1 MKLKNNS
8 IKESPN
14 SMRRWLVLAPVAMLT
29 LMSCS
34 TLAPTSNVT
43 PQPSSAVV
51 GDAANANP
59 ETLAISAAALADSV
73 VEEGRADPVLYKGN
87 DKLVRLPAAAKPVKF
102 IGDAVSLNFEN
113 APLDEVMHAILGDIL
128 GLDYIV
134 DQPVK
139 GQVTLRTRTP
149 VSRDDVFSI
158 LESLLKANQVLM
170 IRGDDGRYL
179 ITGSQQASRLAPGV
193 SNGNSPG
200 AGFSTMIVPLQY
212 ISAANMAEILS
223 PVASDEALVRVDNT
237 RNLLMLAGTGAQLEG
252 WMDMVLTFDVDMLA
266 GMSVGMFPLENSSV
280 QEMNEV
286 LTGLLGKGGVAA
298 DLSHLV
304 RILPIERLNSIMVV
318 TPRAHY
324 LERIRVWMERLDV
337 DPNSNFEKRLYV
349 YPVQNTTAGRLAD
362 LLNSIY
368 SGSGGGSSSG
378 SSRSNGMGGSGL
390 GDVAP
395 GLNSERLGG
404 ESGSVS
410 GGSGAGSSMGGAN
423 NQAGGSVGGSSS
435 ARLTGSDNR
444 SGGSPLSGF
453 RQSSGNSSDFS
464 LSEVRVVADDENN
477 ALMIYARG
485 KDYKTIKSALDQLDV
500 VATQVIIEAS
510 IIEVT
515 LTDDLQYGVE
525 WAFNG
530 GIGSDYQGSGALR
543 SSTVSAIATGFSYAV
558 TNAVGDIRGI
568 LNALAEES
576 LLNVISS
583 PSVMVLDNQ
592 EAYIHVGDQ
601 QPVSAGTTV
610 TDGGTVV
617 ENIAFKDTGVKLTVR
632 PSVNAG
638 GLVTMDVM
646 QSVTDVGKVDAA
658 TGQRAFLE
666 RNISSRVAVRSG
678 ESIVLGGL
686 IQENAS
692 SANSGVPLLSKIPVL
707 GALFGSTQTT
717 DTRTEL
723 LVIITPTAIYSESEL
738 RDVSRQMRSQIR
750 GMELIDI
757 GDR

>member
-1 MKLKNNS
+1 
-8 IKESPN
+8 
-14 SMRRWLVLAPVAMLT
+14 
-29 LMSCS
+29 
-34 TLAPTSNVT
+34 
-43 PQPSSAVV
+43 
-51 GDAANANP
+51 
-59 ETLAISAAALADSV
+59 
-73 VEEGRADPVLYKGN
+73 
-87 DKLVRLPAAAKPVKF
+87 
-102 IGDAVSLNFEN
+102 
-113 APLDEVMHAILGDIL
+113 
-128 GLDYIV
+128 
-134 DQPVK
+134 
-139 GQVTLRTRTP
+139 
-149 VSRDDVFSI
+149 
-158 LESLLKANQVLM
+158 M

-212 ISAANMAEILS
+212 ISAANMAEILR
-223 PVASDEALVRVDNT
+223 PVASDAAFVRVDNT

-337 DPNSNFEKRLYV
+337 DPDSNFEKRLYV

-368 SGSGGGSSSG
+368 SGSGGGSSSS
-378 SSRSNGMGGSGL
+378 SSRSSGMGGTGL

-395 GLNSERLGG
+395 GLSSERLGG
-404 ESGSVS
+404 ESGTASS
-410 GGSGAGSSMGGAN
+410 GSGAGRSAAGSKSGTGG
-423 NQAGGSVGGSSS
+423 GVGGSSS
-435 ARLTGSDNR
+435 AGSTRLAGSDNR
-444 SGGSPLSGF
+444 SSGSPSSGF

-464 LSEVRVVADDENN
+464 LAEVRVVADDENN

-530 GIGSDYQGSGALR
+530 GVGSDYSGLWCTPFFDCFGY
-543 SSTVSAIATGFSYAV
+543 SHWVFLC
-558 TNAVGDIRGI
+558 GD
-568 LNALAEES
+568 
-576 LLNVISS
+576 
-583 PSVMVLDNQ
+583 
-592 EAYIHVGDQ
+592 
-601 QPVSAGTTV
+601 
-610 TDGGTVV
+610 
-617 ENIAFKDTGVKLTVR
+617 KC
-632 PSVNAG
+632 
-638 GLVTMDVM
+638 
-646 QSVTDVGKVDAA
+646 
-658 TGQRAFLE
+658 
-666 RNISSRVAVRSG
+666 SG
-678 ESIVLGGL
+678 
-686 IQENAS
+686 
-692 SANSGVPLLSKIPVL
+692 
-707 GALFGSTQTT
+707 
-717 DTRTEL
+717 
-723 LVIITPTAIYSESEL
+723 
-738 RDVSRQMRSQIR
+738 
-750 GMELIDI
+750 
-757 GDR
+757 

>member
-1 MKLKNNS
+1 MKLKNNFV
-8 IKESPN
+8 KESRN
-14 SMRRWLVLAPVAMLT
+14 SMRRWLVLAPVALST

-34 TLAPTSNVT
+34 TLAPTSDEA
-43 PQPSSAVV
+43 PHSAVV
-51 GDAANANP
+51 DESVNAEP
-59 ETLAISAAALADSV
+59 VTLAVSAAALAESV
-73 VEEGRADPVLYKGN
+73 VEQGRTDPVLYKGN
-87 DKLVRLPAAAKPVKF
+87 DKLVRLPTAAKPVKF
-102 IGDAVSLNFEN
+102 IGDAVSLNFES
-113 APLDEVMHAILGDIL
+113 APLDEPMHAILGDIL

-139 GQVTLRTRTP
+139 GEVTLRTRTP

-193 SNGNSPG
+193 SSGSSPG

-280 QEMNEV
+280 QEMNGV
-286 LTGLLGKGGVAA
+286 LAGLLGKGGVAA

-337 DPNSNFEKRLYV
+337 DPSSNFEKRLYV

-368 SGSGGGSSSG
+368 SGSSAGSSSG
-378 SSRSNGMGGSGL
+378 TSRSNGMGGSGL

-404 ESGSVS
+404 KSGSAS
-410 GGSGAGSSMGGAN
+410 GGSGAGSSMGGSN
-423 NQAGGSVGGSSS
+423 SQAGGSFGGGSGS
-435 ARLTGSDNR
+435 ARLTGSN
-444 SGGSPLSGF
+444 SQSSSPSSGF
-453 RQSSGNSSDFS
+453 SQSSGNSSDFS
-464 LSEVRVVADDENN
+464 LSEVRVVADEENN

-530 GIGSDYQGSGALR
+530 GVGSDYQGSGALR
-543 SSTVSAIATGFSYAV
+543 SSTVSALATGFSYAV
-558 TNAVGDIRGI
+558 TNAAGDIRGI

-750 GMELIDI
+750 AMELIDI

>member
-1 MKLKNNS
+1 
-8 IKESPN
+8 
-14 SMRRWLVLAPVAMLT
+14 
-29 LMSCS
+29 
-34 TLAPTSNVT
+34 
-43 PQPSSAVV
+43 
-51 GDAANANP
+51 
-59 ETLAISAAALADSV
+59 
-73 VEEGRADPVLYKGN
+73 
-87 DKLVRLPAAAKPVKF
+87 
-102 IGDAVSLNFEN
+102 
-113 APLDEVMHAILGDIL
+113 
-128 GLDYIV
+128 
-134 DQPVK
+134 
-139 GQVTLRTRTP
+139 
-149 VSRDDVFSI
+149 
-158 LESLLKANQVLM
+158 
-170 IRGDDGRYL
+170 
-179 ITGSQQASRLAPGV
+179 LAPGV
-193 SNGNSPG
+193 SSGSSPG

-280 QEMNEV
+280 QEMNGV
-286 LTGLLGKGGVAA
+286 LAGLLGKGGVAA

-337 DPNSNFEKRLYV
+337 DPSSNFEKRLYV

-368 SGSGGGSSSG
+368 SGSSAGSSSG
-378 SSRSNGMGGSGL
+378 TSRSNGMGGSGL

-404 ESGSVS
+404 KSGSAS
-410 GGSGAGSSMGGAN
+410 GGSGAGSSMGGSN
-423 NQAGGSVGGSSS
+423 SQAGGSFGGGSGS
-435 ARLTGSDNR
+435 ARLTGSN
-444 SGGSPLSGF
+444 SQSSSPSSGF
-453 RQSSGNSSDFS
+453 SQSSGNSSDFS
-464 LSEVRVVADDENN
+464 LSEVRVVADEENN

-530 GIGSDYQGSGALR
+530 GVGSDYQGSGALR
-543 SSTVSAIATGFSYAV
+543 SSTVSALATGFSYAV
-558 TNAVGDIRGI
+558 TNAAGDIRGI

-750 GMELIDI
+750 AMELIDI